1 MRRPNRQ
8 AHVFSLSKTTVQ
20 SFFMAGI
27 AFVVMTF
34 LIVAMLTTADNHSR
48 FASSALHDWAG
59 EMQSDWF
66 VQLLGAENRYYLDA
80 LQDSSTPGLTTA
92 ALELATNMNMEDP
105 RTFLGRELPG
115 FSGFDDTLIVAGQ
128 GTDFTNM
135 SIESAPPSEEVL
147 QEQAGSDESSEE
159 EGETEESSA
168 AIDGE
173 EPLIH
178 ISHAHNREAFH
189 PEVDGEEDL
198 HLEENIV
205 KVGEH
210 FADAFRDYD
219 LPVEVADDDVT
230 GMLDE
235 RGWDYSQSYEMNRE
249 IVEEAKEEHDELEF
263 FFDLHRDSVGREHT
277 AVTINEEE
285 YARTFFVIGE
295 DHPDYEQNLEMATE
309 IHNRLE
315 DRWPGLS
322 RGVITRGG
330 AGVNGVYNQ
339 DLSPNAMLIEFG
351 GVDNTYEEVYRSAD
365 ALAEVLQE
373 YIHEE
378 LEED

>member
-8 AHVFSLSKTTVQ
+8 AHVFSLSKTNIQ
-20 SFFMAGI
+20 SIFMAGI

-34 LIVAMLTTADNHSR
+34 LIVSMLTTADNHSR
-48 FASSALHDWAG
+48 FASSALHDWTA

-66 VQLLGAENRYYLDA
+66 VHLLGAENRYYLDA
-80 LQDSSTPGLTTA
+80 LPNASTPSLTTA
-92 ALELATNMNMEDP
+92 ALELATNMNLEDP
-105 RTFLGRELPG
+105 RTFLGQELPG
-115 FSGFDDTLIVAGQ
+115 FSGFDDTLVVAGQ

-135 SIESAPPSEEVL
+135 SIESAPPSEDVL
-147 QEQAGSDESSEE
+147 QEQASSDETSGGEGQEE
-159 EGETEESSA
+159 EGSA
-168 AIDGE
+168 NIDSGN
-173 EPLIH
+173 PLIH

-189 PEVDGEEDL
+189 SEIEGDEDL
-198 HLEENIV
+198 HPEENIV
-205 KVGEH
+205 KVGEY
-210 FADAFRDYD
+210 FADAFREHD
-219 LPVEVADDDVT
+219 LPVEVSDDDVT

-235 RGWDYSQSYEMNRE
+235 EGLDYSQSYEMNRE
-249 IVEEAKEEHDELEF
+249 IVEEAKEEHEELEF

-277 AVTINEEE
+277 AVTINEEV

-315 DRWPGLS
+315 ERWPGLS

-339 DLSPNAMLIEFG
+339 DLSPNSMLIEFG

-378 LEED
+378 LEEN